1 VVEALGYKENPSS
14 NTMETRENS
23 MKLLVTGASGLLGS
37 KLCELAIRKK
47 HEVYSAYS
55 QHKPLHGIA
64 TPLDISDK
72 TGVENVFDRT
82 KPEAVVHAAALTNV
96 DRCESERELAW
107 KINVE
112 GTENIAKSC
121 KRHRAFLVY
130 ISTDY
135 VFDGEKGMYKET
147 DTPAPINHYGYT
159 KLKGEKSVQNYANQY
174 CIARTSVIF
183 GSIPATGKTNFALWL
198 LDKLKKKEKI
208 RIATDQWNSPTL
220 NTNLA
225 NMVLETAEEKITGV
239 YHLAGATR
247 INRYDFSNLI
257 AKTFSLGT
265 NLIEPSSSEDFK
277 WIAKRPKDSSLNPDK
292 AQRTL
297 RNKPMRIEQALQTM
311 KEEMQ

>member
-1 VVEALGYKENPSS
+1 
-14 NTMETRENS
+14 METRENS

-37 KLCELAIRKK
+37 KLCESAVGRK
-47 HEVYSAYS
+47 HEVYAAYN
-55 QHKPLHGIA
+55 QHKPLHGI
-64 TPLDISDK
+64 TIPLNVSDW
-72 TGVENVFDRT
+72 TSVENTFLET
-82 KPEAVVHAAALTNV
+82 KPEAVVHAAALTDV

-112 GTENIAKSC
+112 GTENITKSC
-121 KRHRAFLVY
+121 KKHRAFLVY
-130 ISTDY
+130 VSTDY

-147 DTPAPINHYGYT
+147 DTPAPINYYGLT
-159 KLKGEKSVQNYANQY
+159 KLKGEESVKNYANPY

-183 GSIPATGKTNFALWL
+183 GSIPATGKINFALWL
-198 LDKLKKKEKI
+198 LDKLKKKEKVK
-208 RIATDQWNSPTL
+208 IATDQWNSPTL

-225 NMVLETAEEKITGV
+225 NMVLEAAEQKITGV

-257 AKTFSLGT
+257 AKSFRLDI
-265 NLIEPSSSEDFK
+265 NLIEPSSSKDFQ
-277 WIAKRPKDSSLNPDK
+277 WIARRPKDSSLNTEK

-297 RNKPMRIEQALQTM
+297 RNKPMGIEQALEKM